1 MKVQNEDSFENCEAL
16 ALQARPLSS
25 SCAKC
30 ATALPLFFGYWKKY
44 ADLEFAIG
52 GPETAELVYER
63 GVSAIMTSVDL
74 WAHYCA
80 FKMETCHDQDIVR
93 A

>member
-1 MKVQNEDSFENCEAL
+1 MKVQNTDSFENWEAL
-16 ALQARPLSS
+16 ATRARPLSS
-25 SCAKC
+25 SCANC

-63 GVSAIMTSVDL
+63 GVDARTASANLCASL
-74 WAHYCA
+74 WSSSTLVLPM
-80 FKMETCHDQDIVR
+80 KDMPL
-93 A
+93 